1 MLTQLLGTPVG
12 DPIEVE
18 AVSRV
23 FKESR
28 SSPLLVG
35 SVKTNVGHSEAASGI
50 SSIIKVAMT
59 LESGYIPATI
69 GITKIK

>member
-1 MLTQLLGTPVG
+1 
-12 DPIEVE
+12 
-18 AVSRV
+18 
-23 FKESR
+23 
-28 SSPLLVG
+28 LLVG